1 MLIHVLGY
9 ERLTGRIIGA
19 DSHARQKTHEKKY
32 AHGGHRGCER
42 GERKYRKNDS
52 REKTGRRPKRSPKGA
67 NGKGAHKAAEQKKA
81 CKERHFERES
91 PERAKS
97 ENAADAVEKPSR
109 NASGSEKRYAQ

>member
-42 GERKYRKNDS
+42 GERKYRKNA
-52 REKTGRRPKRSPKGA
+52 REKNRSTPQAVAQRGH
-67 NGKGAHKAAEQKKA
+67 GKGAHKAAEQKK
-81 CKERHFERES
+81 
-91 PERAKS
+91 
-97 ENAADAVEKPSR
+97 
-109 NASGSEKRYAQ
+109 GL